1 MNQKELKKQRIEYL
15 LARISKEPMNCHQMA
30 DAINIS
36 IKSFSKYLT
45 ELRFKK
51 MVHIARYDRNSIGS
65 YTVYYMAG
73 NFPDV
78 VKPLPLSQTEYNKK
92 YKEKTKRPKPSKFT
106 PRPDY
111 AAAWLFNPIGE
122 QNA

>member
-1 MNQKELKKQRIEYL
+1 MKKQRIEHL
-15 LARISKEPMNCHQMA
+15 LTLISKQPMNCHQMA
-30 DAINIS
+30 DAIHIS

-51 MVHIARYDRNSIGS
+51 MVHIARYERNSIGA

-78 VKPLPLSQTEYNKK
+78 VKPLPMSQKEYNKK
-92 YKEKTKRPKPSKFT
+92 YKDKTKRAKPSKFI

-111 AAAWLFNPIGE
+111 AAHWLFNSIGC
-122 QNA
+122 QND